1 MFNKILVC
9 LDGSKLAEQ
18 ILPFAIEQA
27 KKLKSSVTLLQVIAS
42 PSSVISGAGSV
53 TGPAL
58 HDQIDAEEDEAK
70 KYLSRIVKKLESENI
85 KTDYATLRGTPGHTI
100 VDYAHENQIDL
111 IAIATHG
118 HSGIRR
124 AIVGS
129 VVDHVIRESHLPTLV
144 IKPQ

>member
-1 MFNKILVC
+1 MFKKILVC

-18 ILPFAIEQA
+18 ILPFALEQA
-27 KKLKSSVTLLQVIAS
+27 KKMECNITLLQVIAS
-42 PSSVISGAGSV
+42 PSSVMSGAGSV

-58 HDQIDAEEDEAK
+58 HDQIDAEESEAK
-70 KYLSRIVKKLESENI
+70 KYLSRIVSKIESDNI
-85 KTDYATLRGTPGHTI
+85 KADYATLKGTPGHAI

-111 IAIATHG
+111 ISIATHG

-129 VVDHVIRESHLPTLV
+129 IVDHVIRHSHLPMLV